1 MVTITDKR
9 TIESILMSRKIP
21 NSLILEI
28 VEYIKPE
35 KLDNN
40 IQDEIKEIYVFNMLH
55 NLYKEFQNDLET
67 YNNQRLTQT
76 NTPSHIEPPYIPF
89 MFEYLVDNNIS
100 YHLFTPYITMLENY
114 KNRNNSNNDII
125 DYYIKSIR
133 LVRSWTMNNTFYDDD
148 DFYINEYDD
157 ASDI

>member
-1 MVTITDKR
+1 
-9 TIESILMSRKIP
+9 
-21 NSLILEI
+21 
-28 VEYIKPE
+28 
-35 KLDNN
+35 
-40 IQDEIKEIYVFNMLH
+40 
-55 NLYKEFQNDLET
+55 
-67 YNNQRLTQT
+67 
-76 NTPSHIEPPYIPF
+76 
-89 MFEYLVDNNIS
+89 
-100 YHLFTPYITMLENY
+100 MLENY